1 MKYLIKQLIL
11 NKDLLYALQSLVY
24 NNCPGYSQI
33 FLSRKARINVLA
45 TIISWL
51 SKNTGSCIFDSY
63 KKKNS
68 TRSKTFYFFM
78 LKFMSILKL
87 EPSWSYRSWIY
98 NYLCNQCLSPLTLW
112 VWILLRQGVLDTI
125 LCDKVCYWLATG
137 WWFSPCTPVS
147 STNKADATI

>member
-1 MKYLIKQLIL
+1 MVFNATLNNISVILWHQLYWWRKPEYMEKTTNL
-11 NKDLLYALQSLVY
+11 PQVNNKPYHIISY
-24 NNCPGYSQI
+24 PQI

-63 KKKNS
+63 INKKS
-68 TRSKTFYFFM
+68 TRSKTVYFFM

-112 VWILLRQGVLDTI
+112 VWILLRQGPGIGEHTVN
-125 LCDKVCYWLATG
+125 
-137 WWFSPCTPVS
+137 PCS
-147 STNKADATI
+147 R